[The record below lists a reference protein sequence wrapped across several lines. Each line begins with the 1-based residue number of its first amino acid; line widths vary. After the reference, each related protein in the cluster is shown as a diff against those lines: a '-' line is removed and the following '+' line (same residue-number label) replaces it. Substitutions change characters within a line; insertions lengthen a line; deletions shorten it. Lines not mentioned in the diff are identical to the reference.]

1 MNQTPDDESE
11 LYRPEYVAHNL
22 SIIDFNRSCLS
33 MVSGT
38 ASGILGLTGYQ
49 GFVFYFACSLLM
61 TAIIYLV
68 KILPSKK
75 NLSHLFISP
84 KSTFFFHGVLGGLM
98 SHVLFW
104 TLFYGIVHIY
114 I

>member
-68 KILPSKK
+68 KFCPQRRIYPTSLSPRNQPS
-75 NLSHLFISP
+75 
-84 KSTFFFHGVLGGLM
+84 FFMEYWV
-98 SHVLFW
+98 V
-104 TLFYGIVHIY
+104 
-114 I
+114 